1 MIINCNGSANLIYTA
16 LTRIIITE
24 PSFLTKI
31 PSIEGA
37 IAKIKQL
44 VEDNVDNDPK
54 FNEKLLEELRKICA
68 SSGFSG
74 EFRYWVLICG
84 LFSADPNRN
93 IVKRWKEHE
102 KAFLQLVQHDGK
114 IGIKHLLQSIVLF
127 FVRRH
132 PETEKFA
139 GTFMKLL
146 NDQEVFS
153 EEFIIK
159 WFERKGKLDKTCALY
174 DRKAEKEFRQSIAS
188 FVKWLQ

>member
-16 LTRIIITE
+16 LTKIIITE

-54 FNEKLLEELRKICA
+54 FNEKLLDELRKICA

-114 IGIKHLLQSIVLF
+114 IGIKHLL
-127 FVRRH
+127 
-132 PETEKFA
+132 
-139 GTFMKLL
+139 
-146 NDQEVFS
+146 
-153 EEFIIK
+153 
-159 WFERKGKLDKTCALY
+159 
-174 DRKAEKEFRQSIAS
+174 
-188 FVKWLQ
+188 